1 MSETNAY
8 DQALAQLAGA
18 AKVMPMDE
26 GVLNILKTPKK
37 VMLASIPVKMDDGSV
52 RVFEGYRVQHNDARG
67 PHKGGI
73 RFHPHVDLSEVKAL
87 AFWMSIKTA
96 VLDVPFGG
104 AKGGVTVDPRELS
117 KGELERLSRGYVRA
131 FHQIIGPKQDIPA
144 PDVYTNP
151 QIMAWMMD
159 EYSAIAGSYEPGSFT
174 GKPLEVGGSIDRD
187 TATAQ
192 GGVYVLEEA
201 LKHYLPNKK
210 QYTVAVQGFGNAGSV
225 AAEILFYLG
234 EKYKIVAVSDSKGAI
249 YDKKGLDI
257 PFAIG
262 HKKETGGLAD
272 YDKAKM
278 ITNEDLLALD
288 VDILVPAAFEDTITS
303 KNAAKVQA
311 KIILELANGPVT
323 GEAEKILLNNKIV
336 ILPDILANAGGVTVS
351 YFEWV
356 QNNSG
361 LYWDSTEVQ
370 ARLLTKMQ
378 SSFSDV
384 RDLAA
389 EYKTDLRT
397 AAYLLAISRIAKAQD
412 LRGL

>member
-1 MSETNAY
+1 MSESNAY
-8 DQALAQLAGA
+8 EHALSQLEAA
-18 AKVMPMDE
+18 AKVMPIDE
-26 GVLNILKTPKK
+26 GIVAILKSPKR
-37 VMLASIPVKMDDGSV
+37 VMLASIPVKMDDGNT

-104 AKGGVTVDPRELS
+104 AKGGVTVDPKSLS
-117 KGELERLSRGYVRA
+117 RTELERLSRGYVRA

-151 QIMAWMMD
+151 QIMGWMMD
-159 EYSAIAGSYEPGSFT
+159 EYSQIAGSYEPGSFT
-174 GKPLEVGGSIDRD
+174 GKPIEVGGSIDRD

-201 LKHYLPNKK
+201 LQHYMPDKK
-210 QYTVAVQGFGNAGSV
+210 QYTVAVQGFGNAGAV
-225 AAEILFYLG
+225 AAELLFYLG
-234 EKYKIVAVSDSKGAI
+234 KKYRIVAVSDSKGGI
-249 YDKKGLDI
+249 YDEKGLDI
-257 PFAIG
+257 PFVIA
-262 HKKETGGLAD
+262 HKKDTGSLSG
-272 YDKAKM
+272 YDSSKI
-278 ITNEDLLALD
+278 ITKDELTALG
-288 VDILVPAAFEDTITS
+288 VDILIPAAFEDTITA
-303 KNAAKVQA
+303 KNAGGVKAKV
-311 KIILELANGPVT
+311 ILELANGPVT
-323 GEAEKILLNNKIV
+323 SEAEKILLKNKVV

-361 LYWDSTEVQ
+361 LYWDSAEVQ
-370 ARLLTKMQ
+370 QRLSTKM
-378 SSFSDV
+378 SSSLKSV
-384 RDLAA
+384 MELAA

-397 AAYLLAISRIAKAQD
+397 AAYLLAISRISKAQE
-412 LRGL
+412 LKGL

>member
-1 MSETNAY
+1 MSETNPY
-8 DQALAQLAGA
+8 DQALGQLAAA
-18 AKVMPMDE
+18 AKIMPIEED
-26 GVLNILKTPKK
+26 VLSVLRSPKK
-37 VMLASIPVKMDDGSV
+37 IMLASIPVKMDDGSV
-52 RVFEGYRVQHNDARG
+52 QVFEGYRVQHNDARG

-104 AKGGVTVDPRELS
+104 AKGGVTVDPKRLS

-131 FHQIIGPKQDIPA
+131 FYPIIGPRQDIPA

-159 EYSAIAGSYEPGSFT
+159 EYSTISGSHEPGSFT

-201 LKHYLPNKK
+201 IKHYLPKKK
-210 QYTVAVQGFGNAGSV
+210 QYTVAIQGFGNAGAV
-225 AAEILFYLG
+225 AAEILYYLDD
-234 EKYKIVAVSDSKGAI
+234 KYKIVAVSDSKGGV
-249 YDKKGLDI
+249 YDEKGLDI

-262 HKKETGGLAD
+262 YKKENGNLTD
-272 YDKAKM
+272 YDNAKT
-278 ITNEDLLALD
+278 ISNDDLLALD
-288 VDILVPAAFEDTITS
+288 VDILIPAAFEDTITS
-303 KNAAKVQA
+303 KNAGSVRAKV
-311 KIILELANGPVT
+311 ILELANGPVT
-323 GEAEKILLNNKIV
+323 AAAEKIILAKGST

-361 LYWDSTEVQ
+361 LYWDSEEVQ
-370 ARLLTKMQ
+370 SRLSAKMAA
-378 SSFSDV
+378 SLSAV
-384 RDLAA
+384 MDLAK
-389 EYKTDLRT
+389 EYHTDLRT
-397 AAYLLAISRIAKAQD
+397 AAYLLAVSRIARAQD
-412 LRGL
+412 LRG

>member
-1 MSETNAY
+1 MSEMNPY
-8 DQALAQLAGA
+8 DQALAQLAA
-18 AKVMPMDE
+18 AAEIMTIDDS
-26 GVLNILKTPKK
+26 VLNILRTPKK
-37 VMLASIPVKMDDGSV
+37 VMLASIPVKMDDQTIQ
-52 RVFEGYRVQHNDARG
+52 VFEGYRVQHNDARG

-104 AKGGVTVDPRELS
+104 AKGGVTVDPKKLS
-117 KGELERLSRGYVRA
+117 KGEIERLSRGYVKA
-131 FHQIIGPKQDIPA
+131 FYPIIGPRQDIPA

-159 EYSAIAGSYEPGSFT
+159 EYSTISGAHEPGSFT

-201 LKHYLPNKK
+201 IKHYLPKKK
-210 QYTVAVQGFGNAGSV
+210 QYTVAIQGFGNAGAV
-225 AAEILFYLG
+225 AAEILFYLDD
-234 EKYKIVAVSDSKGAI
+234 KYKIVAVSDSKGGV
-249 YDKKGLDI
+249 YDEKGLDI
-257 PFAIG
+257 PFAIAY
-262 HKKETGGLAD
+262 KKENGSLAE
-272 YDKAKM
+272 YDNAKT
-278 ITNEDLLALD
+278 ITNDDLLALD

-303 KNAAKVQA
+303 KNAESVNAKV
-311 KIILELANGPVT
+311 ILELANGPVT
-323 GEAEKILLNNKIV
+323 AAAEKVLLGRGFT

-361 LYWDSTEVQ
+361 LYWDSAEVQ
-370 ARLLTKMQ
+370 QRLSAKMA
-378 SSFSDV
+378 SALNSV
-384 RDLAA
+384 MDLSK
-389 EYKTDLRT
+389 EYETDLRT
-397 AAYLLAISRIAKAQD
+397 AAYMLAVSRIAKAQD